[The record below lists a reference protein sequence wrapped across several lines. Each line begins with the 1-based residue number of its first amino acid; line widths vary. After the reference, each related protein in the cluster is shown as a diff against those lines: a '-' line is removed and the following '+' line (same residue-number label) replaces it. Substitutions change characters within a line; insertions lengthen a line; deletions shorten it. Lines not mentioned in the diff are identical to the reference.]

1 MHATVSGNMNEIV
14 KWSSSDDQT
23 VTVDN
28 NGNVTAIKVGN
39 ALIYSTLANH
49 PDVQTSCA
57 VTVNET
63 DGILEIYSN
72 SINTPSVYDTA
83 GRRVQKWKKGLNIIR
98 KKDGTTRKVVVKLEN
113 AKITITAG

>member
-1 MHATVSGNMNEIV
+1 MSL
-14 KWSSSDDQT
+14 
-23 VTVDN
+23 
-28 NGNVTAIKVGN
+28 
-39 ALIYSTLANH
+39 LIYSTLANH

-72 SINTPSVYDTA
+72 SINTPSVYDTT

-98 KKDGTTRKVVVKLEN
+98 KKDGTTRKVVVK
-113 AKITITAG
+113 